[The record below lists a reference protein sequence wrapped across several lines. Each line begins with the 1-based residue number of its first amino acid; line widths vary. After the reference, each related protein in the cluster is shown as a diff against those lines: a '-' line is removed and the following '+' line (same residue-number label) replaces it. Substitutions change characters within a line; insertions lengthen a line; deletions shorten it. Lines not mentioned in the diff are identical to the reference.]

1 MLTVAQ
7 RGVVLFLFIVTW
19 SSFVWPNPVTF
30 NDEALL
36 GAVKTQWETATGLT
50 LSDPPQDM
58 ELADARFTTL
68 DAHDLGISD
77 LTGLQACT
85 SLTDLNV
92 GMNQISDITPLS
104 GLIGLV
110 KLDVGLGID
119 LLENETDDFDYL
131 LAGTNLIADIAPLAG
146 LINLEYLSLIGNTG
160 ITSIAAIS
168 TMDNLTTLW
177 LGSNPLASFSPLSGV
192 ADTLMF
198 LAIINNGLTNAD
210 IPDINSL
217 TNLEGLIIIGEMN
230 LTDISGLT
238 TITPSFVFAL
248 ILSPVTNINIVAA
261 YTTLQALDVIK
272 CQITAM
278 PDLSGLTS
286 LQEANFSEN
295 QLTDISG
302 LSGNTSLQDL
312 DLNQN
317 QIGSISALESCTGL
331 IEIDLS
337 GNLLT
342 DIQPLLDNTNASNFE
357 WVRLSDNS
365 FAEGTPFCDEDQ
377 LDQLKALT
385 PSVEIESNAVCGP
398 SYNLTISVNGTGST
412 FPALGVTAI
421 AQNTWAN
428 VNAYPISGSG
438 QAFSEWTG
446 DVSSTNMDVQIFMD
460 SDKSVT
466 ANFILGNWTL
476 TINRT
481 GAPEGSVWPD
491 PGVYS
496 YLDGRT
502 AHVSVNNHADA
513 YFNGWSGDASGYT
526 NNVQLTMDGAK
537 TVTADFVSSGYQLTL
552 GTSGGQGGF
561 NGFGGNGPF
570 YLATGASFDLQAQS
584 YNINHFFDHW
594 EGDIPAG
601 ADIHDPTLPIVM
613 DSNRDLTAVFTA
625 IPQALLTVNV
635 SGMGSGTTSLAPG
648 VHSIDLGS
656 STWIQA
662 IPDEGSAF
670 DHWEGDIG
678 SANPYQDSILI
689 TMDQN
694 RTVTAIF
701 VPAVWT
707 LTVQKTGNGAT
718 SPVPGNYGFVN
729 GVQKFVYANLMDGG
743 DAFDRWTGDLMPG
756 ASATETTQELTMNQN
771 RTVTAEFVPGDWTL
785 TIATE
790 GPVGGSCLPLYPGVG
805 TYAYLNNRTAEVF
818 LNLCPGVFFA
828 GWTGDAGG
836 LLPNLSIPMN
846 GNKSITAHFTDTG
859 FSLTTAVSGQGW
871 MTPPPGTFYYASGA
885 AFTLIATPWSGWVFD
900 HWEGDVPAGENPND
914 ASIDIT
920 MNQNRTLTAVMTQL
934 PAYTLTIT
942 VLGPGITSPAA
953 GIHEIEAGIT
963 QYITALPNSGAALD
977 HWEGDIGDADPT
989 QNRIGVLMDQD
1000 RSITAVFTT
1009 ADWTLTINT
1018 SGNGSTYPYPGVY
1031 GFLDGVQTCVS
1042 KGLVAGGGAFSNWA
1056 GDLSLGANPSSESQ
1070 CVTMD
1075 QNRTLTAEFVPGDW
1089 TLTLAMAGAGS
1100 GNLNPGTG
1108 VFSFLDGQRV
1118 DVIAGENSGAYFAGW
1133 SGDYTGTE
1141 SHIQLV
1147 MDSNK
1152 SLTATFDTSG
1162 YTLTVGMEGQG
1173 WLNIPPGAYLYAA
1186 GTEVTLYPYGELGN
1200 WDFDYWSGNLPS
1212 GADPENQELTLAM
1225 DQDRSII
1232 AHFVEDV
1239 RTLTV
1244 IIEGEGVTNPSGSP
1258 YPGTVHSYS
1267 PGQYVFVSAELGN
1280 EAYAFK
1286 NWSGD
1291 TGSLDTDK
1299 WFLELIMDQ
1308 DRTIVAHFEPAAWHL
1323 TINYTGIGSIFPET
1337 GTYAFPQGAHF
1348 EVIANIIDGG
1358 EAFLEWTGD
1367 VQEDMDPHQFD
1378 MHLTMDRDRTVTAVF
1393 TPGDFT
1399 LTMNPIEGGGTAWY
1413 QPSAG
1418 IYSYVA
1424 GQTAWM
1430 EARPDAGMYWGGWHG
1445 DINTYDKIYHFVMD
1459 GNKVITPHVTT
1470 TGYTLSLAT
1479 AGAPGATA
1487 PEGSIKYSAGAT
1499 PLIHAIE
1506 TGAGFFDHWSGNLPT
1521 GMDPLDPDPVVL
1533 MDQNRSLIANFVQAD
1548 WYLYIQAQGNGT
1560 TDPAPDLYWYRDGEP
1575 FSITATP
1582 GADTVFLH
1590 WMGNIPEGQNPSST
1604 AISGTMTQN
1613 REIIAV
1619 FVPVTV
1625 TVPDLSGKT
1634 QAEAE
1639 TALMSAG
1646 LTMGA
1651 VTQEYSST
1659 VPAGQVISQAPAAQT
1674 SVAYGSVV
1682 SIVISLGSCYTSIPN
1697 VEGLGTAE
1705 AQAALTTANLT
1716 TGAITYELSETV
1728 PEGRVIS
1735 QNPVSGLV
1743 VECGTAVDLV
1753 VSGTSPEGGEEGEG
1767 EGSGEGE
1774 SDCHTA
1780 DQDCNNLVNLSEL
1793 LRVIQFFN
1801 SGGYHCESGTE
1812 DGYAPGPA
1820 SDKWLQP
1827 LVLRQIT
1834 KVDCRPHA
1842 SDYNTQDWLIN
1853 LSELLRIIQFFNSGG
1868 YHYCPGENTEDGFCP
1883 GSA

>member
-1 MLTVAQ
+1 MLKVAQ
-7 RGVVLFLFIVTW
+7 HGVVLFLFIVTW
-19 SSFVWPNPVTF
+19 SSFVWPSPVTF

-50 LSDPPQDM
+50 LSDPPQDT

-77 LTGLQACT
+77 LTGLEACI
-85 SLTDLNV
+85 SLTDLNL
-92 GMNQISDITPLS
+92 GMNQITDITSLS
-104 GLIGLV
+104 GLTSLVTLDIGV
-110 KLDVGLGID
+110 GVNPFEMDVAILFFYNDGNFITD
-119 LLENETDDFDYL
+119 LS
-131 LAGTNLIADIAPLAG
+131 PLAG
-146 LINLEYLSLIGNTG
+146 LVNLEMLFLIGNKSLTN
-160 ITSIAAIS
+160 IAAL
-168 TMDNLTTLW
+168 NTLDRLNTLF
-177 LGSNPLASFSPLSGV
+177 LGSNPIVDYSPLSDV
-192 ADTLMF
+192 ADTLSGICF
-198 LAIINNGLTNAD
+198 INCGIKNID
-210 IPDINSL
+210 IPNINVLAHL
-217 TNLEGLIIIGEMN
+217 TMIGILDAPA

-238 TITPSFVFAL
+238 GINPSVVFAL
-248 ILSPVTNINIVAA
+248 QGTGVTDISVVNNYSNIQWIFLEGNSIATIPDLS
-261 YTTLQALDVIK
+261 ALTHLRTFEAPRNSVID
-272 CQITAM
+272 ITG
-278 PDLSGLTS
+278 LSGLTG
-286 LQEANFSEN
+286 LQ
-295 QLTDISG
+295 T
-302 LSGNTSLQDL
+302 L
-312 DLNQN
+312 DLKENA
-317 QIGSISALESCTGL
+317 ISDISALETCTSL
-331 IEIDLS
+331 QEVDLQS
-337 GNLLT
+337 NQLT
-342 DIQPLLDNTNASNFE
+342 DIQPLLDNDGIAGLQELNIMGNPFYS
-357 WVRLSDNS
+357 
-365 FAEGTPFCDEDQ
+365 GTPFCEENQ
-377 LDQLKALT
+377 LAQFIALA
-385 PSVEIESNAVCGP
+385 PSAQIEQNAPCTVP
-398 SYNLTISVNGTGST
+398 VTLTISVTGTGAVLPEAGTHTVSVGELVYIMAM
-412 FPALGVTAI
+412 PV
-421 AQNTWAN
+421 
-428 VNAYPISGSG
+428 SGSG
-438 QAFSEWTG
+438 WAFDHWAG
-446 DVSSTNMDVQIFMD
+446 DASGTNENI
-460 SDKSVT
+460 SVT
-466 ANFILGNWTL
+466 MDGDKTVEAVFVTPGDHTL
-476 TINRT
+476 TVTHSGAGSGRT
-481 GAPEGSVWPD
+481 SFD

-496 YLDGRT
+496 FLDGHE
-502 AHVSVNNHADA
+502 AWLQVELDSGN
-513 YFNGWSGDASGYT
+513 YFGGWQGDLSGYMPT
-526 NNVQLTMDGAK
+526 QTIIMDRDK
-537 TVTADFVSSGYQLTL
+537 TVTAIFETSGYDLTL
-552 GTSGGQGGF
+552 NVS
-561 NGFGGNGPF
+561 GNGEIS
-570 YLATGASFDLQAQS
+570 YLYTGTRGFVAGAVLDLHATPQS
-584 YNINHFFDHW
+584 GNAFDHW
-594 EGDIPAG
+594 EGDIGG
-601 ADIHDPTLPIVM
+601 ADPQQENIQITM
-613 DSNRDLTAVFTA
+613 DQSRSITAVFTSV
-625 IPQALLTVNV
+625 PQALLTVNV

-662 IPDEGSAF
+662 IPNEGSAF

-678 SANPYQDSILI
+678 GANPYQDTIFLP
-689 TMDQN
+689 MDQD
-694 RTVTAIF
+694 RSITAVF
-701 VPAVWT
+701 VPAAWT

-718 SPVPGNYGFVN
+718 SPAPGNYGFVN
-729 GVQKFVYANLMDGG
+729 GAQKFVYANLMDGG

-756 ASATETTQELTMNQN
+756 MPVISSVQELTMNQN

-790 GPVGGSCLPLYPGVG
+790 GPEGGSCFPFNPGVG
-805 TYAYLNNRTAEVF
+805 TYAYLNGRTAEIGASS
-818 LNLCPGVFFA
+818 CPGQFFA
-828 GWTGDAGG
+828 GWTGDANG
-836 LLPNLSIPMN
+836 LYPNLSIPMN
-846 GNKSITAHFTDTG
+846 SNKSITAHFTDTG
-859 FSLTTAVSGQGW
+859 FSLTTAISGQGG
-871 MTPPPGTFYYASGA
+871 MNPSPGIFYYASGA
-885 AFTLIATPWSGWVFD
+885 AFTLIATPWPGWVFD
-900 HWEGDVPAGENPND
+900 HWEGDVPVGEDPN
-914 ASIDIT
+914 AVSIDVT
-920 MNQNRTLTAVMTQL
+920 MDQDRTLTAIMTQL
-934 PAYTLTIT
+934 PAHTLTIT

-953 GIHEIEAGIT
+953 GIHEIEAGTT
-963 QYITALPNSGAALD
+963 QYITALPNTGAALD

-1186 GTEVTLYPYGELGN
+1186 GTEVALHPIGELGN
-1200 WDFDYWSGNLPS
+1200 WMFDHWSGDLPA
-1212 GADPENQELTLAM
+1212 GADPENQELAVAM

-1239 RTLTV
+1239 RTLTI

-1258 YPGTVHSYS
+1258 APGTVYSYS
-1267 PGQYVFVSAELGN
+1267 VGQYVFVGAELGTGDW
-1280 EAYAFK
+1280 AFSY
-1286 NWSGD
+1286 WSGD
-1291 TGSLDTDK
+1291 TGSGDPAK
-1299 WFLELIMDQ
+1299 WFLELTMDQ
-1308 DRTIVAHFEPAAWHL
+1308 NRTVTAHFVPAVWHL
-1323 TINYTGIGSIFPET
+1323 TVNYTGTGSIYPPA
-1337 GTYAFPQGAHF
+1337 GTYAFASGAIF
-1348 EVIANIIDGG
+1348 EVVANIVSGG
-1358 EAFLEWTGD
+1358 DAFYEWTGD
-1367 VQEDMDPHQFD
+1367 VPEGMDAHQFD
-1378 MHLTMDRDRTVTAVF
+1378 LHLTMDQDRALTAVF
-1393 TPGDFT
+1393 APGDFT
-1399 LTMNPIEGGGTAWY
+1399 MTLNPIVGGGTAEIL
-1413 QPSAG
+1413 PAPG
-1418 IYSYVA
+1418 VYSYFA
-1424 GQTAWM
+1424 GQTAWI
-1430 EARPDAGMYWGGWHG
+1430 EARMTTGHYWGGWSG
-1445 DINTYDKIYHFVMD
+1445 DVNTFDKNYHFVMD

-1812 DGYAPGPA
+1812 DGYAPGPG
-1820 SDKWLQP
+1820 DHGCP
-1827 LVLRQIT
+1827 
-1834 KVDCRPHA
+1834 PHA
-1842 SDYNTQDWLIN
+1842 SDYNPQDGLIN

-1868 YHYCPGENTEDGFCP
+1868 YHYCPAESTEDGFCP
-1883 GSA
+1883 GP